1 MNITERKAKIVEII
15 KEAELDMN
23 LADIQGDM
31 GSDNYAEKVYHVLL
45 QNLEIPGF
53 DD

>member
-1 MNITERKAKIVEII
+1 MTVNERKAKIAQII

-23 LADIQGDM
+23 LADIQSDLN
-31 GSDNYAEKVYHVLL
+31 SDNYAEKVYHVLL